1 MRKANVALF
10 VLALA
15 LFAVPAFASNDD
27 AALNFQALS
36 DIAADTSA
44 PTMLSD
50 DQLAAVEGGNH
61 LTTGVSQILFGY
73 ILANQQPLVVN
84 AVGQAL
90 LRAFATASIG
100 AGSFVI
106 NSVPVHPC
114 GAAAGVAC

>member
-15 LFAVPAFASNDD
+15 LFSVPAFASNDD
-27 AALNFQALS
+27 AALSFQALS

-50 DQLAAVEGGNH
+50 EQLAAVEGGNH
-61 LTTGVSQILFGY
+61 LTAGVSQILFGY
-73 ILANQQPLVVN
+73 ILANQQPFVIP
-84 AVGQAL
+84 AAQAL

-100 AGSFVI
+100 AGTFVI

-114 GAAAGVAC
+114 GSAAGVAC